1 VDRMPMRIL
10 GRSLLESW
18 AHSGAICARSPR
30 TQPVPYICLLVI
42 GECKGLRPRSGLS
55 SIAKREPGHQ
65 LVELTDQPRCAALPI
80 RSWPS

>member
-55 SIAKREPGHQ
+55 SIAKREPGHS
-65 LVELTDQPRCAALPI
+65 LSSSPTSPDAPRS
-80 RSWPS
+80 RSGPWPS